1 VPHARDLGFAPGRA
15 AQVLAAIGGASIVG
29 RIVMGDLGD
38 RLGGK
43 RALTISYLLLAGNLV
58 WILFI
63 ENPWI
68 LFLFA
73 PIYGFTHGAFFTL
86 ISPTVAEFFGTRSH
100 GVIFAIVLLHGTIGG
115 AMSPIIAGL
124 VFDATGTYQPV
135 FITLSVL
142 AFTGLILINF
152 VQKIPVSSAESNL
165 SPCSQEH

>member
-1 VPHARDLGFAPGRA
+1 
-15 AQVLAAIGGASIVG
+15 
-29 RIVMGDLGD
+29 M
-38 RLGGK
+38 GGK
-43 RALTISYLLLAGNLV
+43 RALTISYLLLTGNLI

-152 VQKIPVSSAESNL
+152 VQKIPVSPAESNL
-165 SPCSQEH
+165 LPCSQEH

>member
-1 VPHARDLGFAPGRA
+1 
-15 AQVLAAIGGASIVG
+15 
-29 RIVMGDLGD
+29 M
-38 RLGGK
+38 GGK
-43 RALTISYLLLAGNLV
+43 RALTISYLLLTGNLI

-152 VQKIPVSSAESNL
+152 VQKILVSPAESNL